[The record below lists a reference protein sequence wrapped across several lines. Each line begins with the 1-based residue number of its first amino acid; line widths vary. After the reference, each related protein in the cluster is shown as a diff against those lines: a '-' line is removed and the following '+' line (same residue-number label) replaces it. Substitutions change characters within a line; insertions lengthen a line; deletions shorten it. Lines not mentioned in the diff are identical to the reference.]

1 MIRHVERLFGCELRY
16 AEYILSLQAVLWGL
30 WVGFPWSR
38 PAEIVLGGVAVVF
51 GGALFSALR
60 GERRQLRRWCC
71 FALFVMW
78 LLVAIEMLRSRPGS
92 SDFPAYFGY
101 SALCLFAYLRLSGAN
116 I

>member
-16 AEYILSLQAVLWGL
+16 AEYILSGQAVLWGL
-30 WVGFPWSR
+30 WVGFPWR
-38 PAEIVLGGVAVVF
+38 WAAEIVFGGVVAVLGGM
-51 GGALFSALR
+51 LFMALR
-60 GERRQLRRWCC
+60 NECRPLRRWCC
-71 FALFVMW
+71 FSLFVMW
-78 LLVAIEMLRSRPGS
+78 LLVAIATLFARPGS

>member
-16 AEYILSLQAVLWGL
+16 AEYILSGQAVLWGL

-38 PAEIVLGGVAVVF
+38 PAEIVF
-51 GGALFSALR
+51 GGAAVAFGGTLFAALR